1 MTKRTIL
8 KQYQPGLGFT
18 KEDWDAV
25 DSPEATD
32 EQIAQ
37 ARPFA
42 EAFPELAESIRRDLI
57 GRPKAENP
65 KQPVSIR
72 LDRDVI
78 DSFKAGGDGW
88 QSRVNDA
95 LRKHLGI

>member
-1 MTKRTIL
+1 M
-8 KQYQPGLGFT
+8 
-18 KEDWDAV
+18 A
-25 DSPEATD
+25 
-32 EQIAQ
+32 
-37 ARPFA
+37 
-42 EAFPELAESIRRDLI
+42 
-57 GRPKAENP
+57 
-65 KQPVSIR
+65 PVSIR